1 MLTTFAAL
9 ENLSPAG
16 TSHTTELTFLR
27 KQQRS
32 VGSMRK
38 TELKQTQSYWI
49 YPCGTPKTELNSH
62 SSMSSCD
69 HSLRLDNSVSM
80 WYSED
85 GNTAWAML
93 PCGLGRVWHHCTG
106 HRNAAEV
113 DAPLCLCSTW
123 WRLYTWSVGGNTW
136 KVLELRLCISHR
148 TALHWWLAARSFT
161 ECQIRHWGRNNEG
174 LDRKCVREL
183 HRGFCVSL
191 EAQPHFEETWFEYGE
206 LNN

>member
-9 ENLSPAG
+9 KNLSPAG

-32 VGSMRK
+32 VGLMRK

-62 SSMSSCD
+62 SSTSSCD
-69 HSLRLDNSVSM
+69 HSLRPNNSMSM

-85 GNTAWAML
+85 VNTAWAML
-93 PCGLGRVWHHCTG
+93 PCGLGRVWHHCTS
-106 HRNAAEV
+106 HRNVAEV

-136 KVLELRLCISHR
+136 KVLELRLCIRYR
-148 TALHWWLAARSFT
+148 TDLQLAENWPEKLYRVSNKT
-161 ECQIRHWGRNNEG
+161 LREKQWGTGQEVCERVTLG
-174 LDRKCVREL
+174 IL
-183 HRGFCVSL
+183 CVSRG
-191 EAQPHFEETWFEYGE
+191 TT
-206 LNN
+206 